1 MSVIGYHL
9 MIYIDLF
16 KLLKNPDSKWEEI
29 TKKNIGQLRL
39 FDPVGG
45 GNGANLM
52 IKNSTL
58 VF

>member
-29 TKKNIGQLRL
+29 TIKNIGQLRL

-45 GNGANLM
+45 NGANLM
-52 IKNSTL
+52 KKIVL
-58 VF
+58 